1 MQLLGKRRYVVLA
14 FALLV
19 VFWGSAFSV
28 VKVGLEHSPP
38 MLFAGLRTLVGGLA
52 ILLVALFWG
61 GSPHL
66 RRDWRIFL
74 LLAAFNVVFFF
85 GFQTLAILYLP
96 SGTAAVLEFM
106 QPMLVGLLAW
116 MILGETL
123 SSAKVFGLVLGFS
136 GIVAVSSGSIFGDI
150 SPVGVAFGAGSAFS
164 WALGTVFFKR
174 YEARISTMWA
184 VALPFVIGGAV
195 LTLFSFA
202 TESWSEVSPTETLFL
217 SLSYVSLIEI
227 ALAWLIWFGL
237 IRAGEASRVA
247 VYVFFVPLVSIVI
260 GAIFLGE
267 QLTLSL
273 LVGTTLIV
281 TGIYAVNH
289 SSTGG
294 LAAEKPYPGGKR
306 GAYEGENQHSA

>member
-1 MQLLGKRRYVVLA
+1 MQLFGKRRYVVLA

-19 VFWGSAFSV
+19 VFWGSSFSV
-28 VKVGLEHSPP
+28 VKVGLEYSPP
-38 MLFAGLRTLVGGLA
+38 MLFASLRTLIGGLV
-52 ILLVALFWG
+52 ILLVAVVWG

-66 RRDWRIFL
+66 GRDWPIFL

-96 SGTAAVLEFM
+96 SGTAAVLEYL

-116 MILGETL
+116 MILDESL
-123 SSAKVFGLVLGFS
+123 SLAKVFGLILGFS
-136 GIVAVSSGSIFGDI
+136 GIVAVSVGSIFGDI

-184 VALPFVIGGAV
+184 VAIPFVIGGVV

-202 TESWSEVSPTETLFL
+202 IEPWPEVSPTGTLFA
-217 SLSYVSLIEI
+217 SLSYVSLVEI
-227 ALAWLIWFGL
+227 ALSWLIWFGL

-267 QLTLSL
+267 RLTASL
-273 LVGTTLIV
+273 LIGTVLIV
-281 TGIYAVNH
+281 IGIYTVNR
-289 SSTGG
+289 SSTG
-294 LAAEKPYPGGKR
+294 KDKHV
-306 GAYEGENQHSA
+306 N